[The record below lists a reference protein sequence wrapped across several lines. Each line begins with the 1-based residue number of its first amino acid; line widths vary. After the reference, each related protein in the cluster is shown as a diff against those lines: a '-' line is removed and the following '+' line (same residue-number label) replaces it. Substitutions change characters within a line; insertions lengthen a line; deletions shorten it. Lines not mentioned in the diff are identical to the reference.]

1 MTDTIAEQ
9 GAIRQ
14 GIQDALNGVTPNAQ
28 TTAGFANNVIRQY
41 LSGAIRFNGNRQ
53 TPRGRIIGY
62 MLDNNLFVDFGLSS
76 TTLDPRITWTRAS
89 TKTYYD
95 IAGVRQTAA
104 INEAPLE
111 YDPITHELLGRSVW
125 EARTNSLLNSGAPVT
140 QVVTLGVGTYTLWV
154 EGSGSA
160 TSSALTAIGS
170 GFGAATA
177 GSPNVFTVSTGGT
190 VTVTVAGSLTVFQL
204 ENGAFATPYIPTTDF
219 AATRAADVAS
229 VTGTNFSSW
238 YNQSEG
244 TLFAEFMFPTSFSTS
259 PSTALSIDNASAAN
273 ELSLRTTTS
282 HLGYSATGTVNSTT
296 LTNINNATIADDAGA
311 GVWMKEAL
319 AYKSGDSILCAG
331 GTLGTPSTTI
341 FSGGTFTTARMGA
354 NRVGAAQ
361 MNGYIRSIKYYPTRL
376 ADAQL
381 QVITT

>member
-9 GAIRQ
+9 GALRK
-14 GIQDALNGVTPNAQ
+14 GIQDALDGVTNPTIAYP
-28 TTAGFANNVIRQY
+28 GFVSSVVRRY
-41 LSGAIRFNGNRQ
+41 LNGEITYNGNKQ
-53 TPRGRIIGY
+53 TPIGRIIGY
-62 MLDNNLFVDFGLSS
+62 MLDNSLFVDFGLSS

-95 IAGVRQTAA
+95 IAGDRQTAA

-125 EARTNSLLNSGAPVT
+125 EARTNSLLNSDAPVT

-160 TSSALTAIGS
+160 TSSALTALGS

-190 VTVTVAGSLTVFQL
+190 VTVTVTGTVTVFQL
-204 ENGAFATPYIPTTDF
+204 ENGAFATPYIPTTGTS
-219 AATRAADVAS
+219 ATRAADVAS
-229 VTGTNFSSW
+229 VTGTNFFSW

-244 TLFAEFMFPTSFSTS
+244 TFVVDSLSASSVTAGPDYCARNSADATQRIQSGHLSNFAVVSGTVQASIGG
-259 PSTALSIDNASAAN
+259 ALALAQARRASAYKVNDFADCRN
-273 ELSLRTTTS
+273 
-282 HLGYSATGTVNSTT
+282 GGTVSTD
-296 LTNINNATIADDAGA
+296 L
-311 GVWMKEAL
+311 
-319 AYKSGDSILCAG
+319 S
-331 GTLGTPSTTI
+331 GTLPTGINQMTI
-341 FSGGTFTTARMGA
+341 GRFDFGGAE
-354 NRVGAAQ
+354 VL
-361 MNGYIRSIKYYPTRL
+361 NGYIRSIKYYPTRL
-376 ADAQL
+376 PDAQL